1 MIGAQAKDGGK
12 DRAFARGGQRHHRRP
27 MVATH
32 LLELHRHERVSADV
46 EYQQVEIQLG
56 SGLKDNCSIR
66 PAPGRWRSSSLQVDD
81 LIVRSLTYQITDS
94 GEQTNER
101 SN

>member
-1 MIGAQAKDGGK
+1 
-12 DRAFARGGQRHHRRP
+12 

-32 LLELHRHERVSADV
+32 PLELLRHARVSADV
-46 EYQQVEIQLG
+46 EYQQMEIQLG
-56 SGLKDNCSIR
+56 SGLKDNRAIR
-66 PAPGRWRSSSLQVDD
+66 PARGRWRSSSLQVAD